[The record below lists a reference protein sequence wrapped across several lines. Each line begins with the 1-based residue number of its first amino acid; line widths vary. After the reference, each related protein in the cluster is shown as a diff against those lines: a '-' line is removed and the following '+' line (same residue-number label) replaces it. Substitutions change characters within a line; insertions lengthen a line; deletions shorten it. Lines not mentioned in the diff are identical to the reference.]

1 MVINNENYSE
11 KELNIICNSIRREI
25 KEENSYL
32 NNSIYMNRVDIVL
45 DVLQR
50 FVLKIQE
57 DNRTEE

>member
-1 MVINNENYSE
+1 MKNYSE

-25 KEENSYL
+25 KEENNYL
-32 NNSIYMNRVDIVL
+32 DNSIYMNRVDVIL

-57 DNRTEE
+57 DNKAGE

>member
-1 MVINNENYSE
+1 MKNYSE

-25 KEENSYL
+25 KEENNYL
-32 NNSIYMNRVDIVL
+32 DNSIYMNRVDVIL

-57 DNRTEE
+57 DNKAEE

>member
-1 MVINNENYSE
+1 MKNYSE

-25 KEENSYL
+25 KEENNYL
-32 NNSIYMNRVDIVL
+32 NNSIYMNRVDVVL

-50 FVLKIQE
+50 FILKIQE

>member
-1 MVINNENYSE
+1 MKNYSE

-25 KEENSYL
+25 KEENNFL

>member
-1 MVINNENYSE
+1 MKNYSE

-25 KEENSYL
+25 KEENNYL

-45 DVLQR
+45 DVLRR

-57 DNRTEE
+57 DNRAGE

>member
-1 MVINNENYSE
+1 MKNYSE

-25 KEENSYL
+25 KEENNYL
-32 NNSIYMNRVDIVL
+32 DNSIYMNGVDVIL

-57 DNRTEE
+57 DDKAGE

>member
-1 MVINNENYSE
+1 MKNYSE
-11 KELNIICNSIRREI
+11 KELNIIYNSIRREI

-57 DNRTEE
+57 DNRAEE

>member
-1 MVINNENYSE
+1 MKNYSE

-50 FVLKIQE
+50 FILKIQE
-57 DNRTEE
+57 DNRAEE

>member
-1 MVINNENYSE
+1 MKNYSE

-45 DVLQR
+45 DVLR
-50 FVLKIQE
+50 KW
-57 DNRTEE
+57 

>member
-1 MVINNENYSE
+1 MKNYSE

-25 KEENSYL
+25 KEENNYL

>member
-1 MVINNENYSE
+1 MKNYSE
-11 KELNIICNSIRREI
+11 KELNIIYNSIRREI
-25 KEENSYL
+25 KEENNYL

-57 DNRTEE
+57 DNRAEE

>member
-1 MVINNENYSE
+1 MKNYSE

-25 KEENSYL
+25 KEENNYL

-57 DNRTEE
+57 NNRTEE